1 VNGSVGFSFAGEVSP
16 AGVVLVGCVVFSGVL
31 FSSFD
36 GEVPVVGVGV
46 LDVGVLDVGVLDVG
60 VLVVG
65 GVVAGV
71 VVVGG
76 GGVWP
81 YPVVVVL
88 ARAGVVI
95 MSATASDTAT
105 GRTRSLRITLGSP
118 FLIDAAPA
126 ACGLLEATIS
136 VRVMPTS
143 VMVW

>member
-1 VNGSVGFSFAGEVSP
+1 VNGSVVFSFAGEVSP
-16 AGVVLVGCVVFSGVL
+16 AGVVLVGGVVFSGVL

-46 LDVGVLDVGVLDVG
+46 LDVGVLDVGVL
-60 VLVVG
+60 VVG
-65 GVVAGV
+65 GVVAGVVAGV

-76 GGVWP
+76 GGVWL
-81 YPVVVVL
+81 YPVVVVA

-95 MSATASDTAT
+95 MSATASDTAI
-105 GRTRSLRITLGSP
+105 GRTRSLRIALGNP

-143 VMVW
+143 V